1 MNRTRLTTI
10 NLYAGAIRL
19 AAFASA
25 LTAVEPEPPTTIPT
39 TIIAVLSI
47 AKPITARENPAS
59 AITTAMPNLSGGTP
73 ALAYRIL
80 CLCHRGA
87 DQLHR
92 TGGLG
97 RLRRRP
103 AALAYGRP
111 ILVRHRRQAGERIRP
126 GEALGP

>member
-25 LTAVEPEPPTTIPT
+25 LTAVEPEPPTTTPT

-59 AITTAMPNLSGGTP
+59 AITTAMPNRSGGTP
-73 ALAYRIL
+73 HSLTVFVASVIVVPISYTER
-80 CLCHRGA
+80 
-87 DQLHR
+87 
-92 TGGLG
+92 
-97 RLRRRP
+97 
-103 AALAYGRP
+103 AALAVHE
-111 ILVRHRRQAGERIRP
+111 IGERRIVAGRDQ
-126 GEALGP
+126 GGVMELVAAHRAAG